1 MSWERLNQILT
12 PVISVLSIVSIFFIY
27 FFRVNKWNISG
38 PIFKLNALQELGQWR
53 KIFKRENCFQMD
65 ETEP

>member
-12 PVISVLSIVSIFFIY
+12 PVISFLSIVSIFFIY

-38 PIFKLNALQELGQWR
+38 PIFKLNALQELGQVA
-53 KIFKRENCFQMD
+53 KNI
-65 ETEP
+65 